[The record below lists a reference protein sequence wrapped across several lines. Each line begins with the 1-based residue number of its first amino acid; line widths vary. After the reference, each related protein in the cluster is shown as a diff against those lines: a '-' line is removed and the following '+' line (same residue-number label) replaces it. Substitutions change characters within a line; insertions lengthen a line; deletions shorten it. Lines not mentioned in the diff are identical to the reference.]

1 MADMWPCTFRPR
13 HMCRKMY
20 IPNPTHNKP
29 VHLQGCLVCLS
40 LMLLP
45 VHYSVR
51 YSPSHTSPPTTSSD
65 N

>member
-1 MADMWPCTFRPR
+1 MADMWPCKFRPR

-40 LMLLP
+40 IMLLP
-45 VHYSVR
+45 VQYSV
-51 YSPSHTSPPTTSSD
+51 SP
-65 N
+65 